1 MLTSSGN
8 RRPPSKNTIETK
20 KELRECLAV
29 LRFIFSVKCKMNKI
43 NTVHR
48 NGYIS
53 PPLGLV

>member
-8 RRPPSKNTIETK
+8 GQPPSKNTIETK
-20 KELRECLAV
+20 KELREGVAV
-29 LRFIFSVKCKMNKI
+29 RRFIFSVKCKMNKI

-53 PPLGLV
+53 PTPRLV